1 MSTAARQNRTH
12 RSRVPP
18 SQVSTQPTPHSS
30 ATAQSGFPPAC
41 TTECS
46 SAKPAAASS
55 CVSLRSSPT
64 SEVQVPKRIPEHT
77 WHQTCFEAT
86 CVANRHGEKSRGQ
99 CLVRAVVERAPLRP
113 DRCVSYASNE
123 VAKRPAPSGSYRLKT
138 LHSETKTFTDPSLE
152 PEVLNA
158 IGAYAG

>member
-1 MSTAARQNRTH
+1 MIAVAWSETNSIKGAPPPIVEPYKWGKSVSNSEELQMS
-12 RSRVPP
+12 V
-18 SQVSTQPTPHSS
+18 V
-30 ATAQSGFPPAC
+30 
-41 TTECS
+41 
-46 SAKPAAASS
+46 K
-55 CVSLRSSPT
+55 
-64 SEVQVPKRIPEHT
+64 
-77 WHQTCFEAT
+77 AT